1 MRKKLLAGLL
11 ILTMMIPEAGCTSAD
26 IPMPDEQEIMDGLQA
41 AGLIMESASPAEDA
55 EAPGAVVT
63 PAEDTEAPGAVVTLA
78 EDVIPDSEWQLD
90 VSFPDW
96 KGNISSTYA
105 INNCVGFT
113 AYRGQGKLYLECD
126 PDVEGFDLFVNGKK
140 IDTSSA
146 GAGGSYSADISSL
159 TVNGMNTIQLSHL
172 EKGNVRVCI
181 PYPQVIEGAPED
193 TGIGED
199 ALELIDALITADI
212 ENGFSSAQLA
222 VVKDGKLVYDKA
234 WGNVRTYDENGDPAE
249 SSPVTTDTLY
259 DLASNTKMYSVN
271 YAIQYLLT
279 KGEIDLNSRVV
290 DIIGPEFAEAT
301 IQIDYDGY
309 DPVPLETNKAWKE
322 ELTIRDLLRHQGG
335 FPPGPHYYNDRYDHA
350 TQDFDSDA
358 GNVIYVG
365 TAGDLAAREETL
377 MGLCKTPLMY
387 EPGSQTIYSDADY
400 MILCY
405 CVEKL
410 TGKRLD
416 EYMSEVFFAPMGLK
430 HITFNPLEHG
440 FTKDDCAATELMGN
454 TRDGKL
460 HYTGIRTETIQGEVH
475 DPNAYYCMA
484 GISGH
489 AGLFSNAAD
498 LAKLASVMLTGGY
511 GDKMYFSP
519 DVIDLFTAPKS
530 EAYPNYGLGWW
541 REANHRRDHYFSSV
555 TDSGAF
561 GHQGFTGTLTA
572 IDPENNLVVVL
583 LTNKI
588 HSTIMENDPTLSK
601 WRGNFYMTAAL
612 GFAPQIIEMGLNKE
626 VDDSA
631 WSALASD
638 MAADAKR
645 QMESEGV
652 TEEDHPRM
660 KAYEALLPV
669 KEKYAAEE

>member
-1 MRKKLLAGLL
+1 MAKAKVKQTVLAVLLTVVLSVVML
-11 ILTMMIPEAGCTSAD
+11 SGCGSA
-26 IPMPDEQEIMDGLQA
+26 M
-41 AGLIMESASPAEDA
+41 
-55 EAPGAVVT
+55 APGDAAEVATEEALEVET
-63 PAEDTEAPGAVVTLA
+63 EGVPEEALEPETEGVPEENAAPAIGITDDE
-78 EDVIPDSEWQLD
+78 IPDCEWQLD

-96 KGNISSTYA
+96 KGDPSSTYA

-113 AYRGQGKLYLECD
+113 GYSGQGKIYLECD
-126 PDVEGFDLFVNGKK
+126 KSVTGFELFVNGKG
-140 IDTSSA
+140 IDVTGAEA
-146 GAGGSYSADISSL
+146 GKSYSADISSL
-159 TVNGMNTIQLSHL
+159 TVNDINTIQVSKLG
-172 EKGNVRVCI
+172 KGKVRVCV
-181 PYPQVIEGAPED
+181 PYPEIIEGKPDE

-199 ALELIDALITADI
+199 ALELIDSLITADI

-222 VVKDGKLVYDKA
+222 VVKDGKLVYEKA
-234 WGNVRTYDENGDPAE
+234 WGNTRTYDENGQPAE
-249 SSPVTTDTLY
+249 SAPVTTDTLY

-290 DIIGPEFAEAT
+290 DILGPEFADDT
-301 IQIDYDGY
+301 IKIDYEGY
-309 DPVPLETNKAWKE
+309 DAVPIETNKKWKE

-365 TAGDLAAREETL
+365 TAGDMKAREETL
-377 MGLCKTPLMY
+377 EGLCKTPLMY
-387 EPGSQTIYSDADY
+387 EPGSKTIYSDADY

-416 EYMSEVFFAPMGLK
+416 EYMSEVFFEPMGLK

-440 FTKDDCAATELMGN
+440 FEKDDCAATELMGN

-460 HYTGIRTETIQGEVH
+460 HYSGIRTETIQGEVH

-511 GDKMYFSP
+511 GDRMYFSR

-530 EAYPNYGLGWW
+530 EDYPNYGLGWW
-541 REANHRRDHYFSSV
+541 REAYHRRDHYFGSV
-555 TDSGAF
+555 TDSEAF

-572 IDPENNLVVVL
+572 IDPDNDLVVVL

-588 HSTIMENDPTLSK
+588 HSAIMENDETLSK
-601 WRGNFYMTAAL
+601 WKGNFYTTATL
-612 GFAPQIIEMGLNKE
+612 GFATQIIEMGLNKD
-626 VDDSA
+626 VDDSV
-631 WSALASD
+631 WSALVSD
-638 MAADAKR
+638 MVSDAER
-645 QMESEGV
+645 QMESEGI
-652 TEEDHPRM
+652 TDEDHPRM
-660 KAYEALLPV
+660 KAYKALLSV
-669 KEKYAAEE
+669 KEQF

>member
-1 MRKKLLAGLL
+1 MRKKVLACLL
-11 ILTMMIPEAGCTSAD
+11 ILAMTTLATGCTDTDVPIPDEAD
-26 IPMPDEQEIMDGLQA
+26 IMMGLEA
-41 AGLIMESASPAEDA
+41 AGLVPEDESSPEETEMPDAGSSAE
-55 EAPGAVVT
+55 E
-63 PAEDTEAPGAVVTLA
+63 TE
-78 EDVIPDSEWQLD
+78 IPDVGITADAVPDSQWQLD

-96 KGNISSTYA
+96 KGDMSSTYA
-105 INNCVGFT
+105 INNCVGF
-113 AYRGQGKLYLECD
+113 AGYRGQGKIYLECD
-126 PDVEGFDLFVNGKK
+126 QDVTGFDLFVNGKK
-140 IDTSSA
+140 IDVTGAEA
-146 GAGGSYSADISSL
+146 GRSYSADISPL
-159 TVNGMNTIQLSHL
+159 TVNGINTVQVSNL
-172 EKGNVRVCI
+172 ESGTVRVCV
-181 PYPQVIEGAPED
+181 PYPEITEGKPEE

-199 ALELIDALITADI
+199 ALKLIDSLITADI

-222 VVKDGKLVYDKA
+222 VVKDGKLVYEKA
-234 WGNVRTYDENGDPAE
+234 WGNVRTYDENGKPAE
-249 SSPVTTDTLY
+249 SRPVTTDTLY

-290 DIIGPEFAEAT
+290 DIIGPEFADDT
-301 IQIDYDGY
+301 IKIDYEGY
-309 DPVPLETNKAWKE
+309 EAVPLETNKKWKE

-350 TQDFDSDA
+350 TQNFDSDA
-358 GNVIYVG
+358 GNLIYVG
-365 TAGDLAAREETL
+365 TAGDLKTREETL
-377 MGLCKTPLMY
+377 EGLCQTPLMY

-416 EYMSEVFFAPMGLK
+416 EYMSEVFFEPMGLK

-440 FTKDDCAATELMGN
+440 FEKDDCAATELMGN
-454 TRDGKL
+454 TRDGRL
-460 HYTGIRTETIQGEVH
+460 HYSGIRTETIQGEVH

-511 GDKMYFSP
+511 GDKSYFSR

-541 REANHRRDHYFSSV
+541 REAYHRRDHYFGSV

-572 IDPENNLVVVL
+572 IDPDRNLVVVI

-588 HSTIMENDPTLSK
+588 HSPMMENDETLGK
-601 WRGNFYMTAAL
+601 WNGNFYTTATL
-612 GFAPQIIEMGLNKE
+612 GFASQIIEMSLDKE
-626 VDDSA
+626 VDEGV
-631 WSALASD
+631 WSALVSD
-638 MAADAKR
+638 MVSDAKR
-645 QMESEGV
+645 QIDKEGISD
-652 TEEDHPRM
+652 EDHPRM
-660 KAYEALLPV
+660 KAYQALLSV
-669 KEKYAAEE
+669 KEQYGK